1 MFRYDARTLCPSLR
15 RPHHQFFFLDQNCCL
30 SRHTSN
36 NDNLTNT
43 QPHRA
48 LPQRSHNVHH
58 SEQGGVRSP

>member
-1 MFRYDARTLCPSLR
+1 MHGPYVRVSDDLITNSSFSTKITV
-15 RPHHQFFFLDQNCCL
+15 FIGN
-30 SRHTSN
+30 TSN

-48 LPQRSHNVHH
+48 LPQRSHTVHH